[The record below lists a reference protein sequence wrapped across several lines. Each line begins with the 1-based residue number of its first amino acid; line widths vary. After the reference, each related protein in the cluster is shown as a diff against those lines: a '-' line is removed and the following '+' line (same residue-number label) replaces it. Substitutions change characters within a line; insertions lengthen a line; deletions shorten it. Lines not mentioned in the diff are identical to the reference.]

1 MIFGTLCRTCIC
13 CMYLVC
19 IYIPHSYSVRTT
31 SLSCWYA
38 RLLAHACTPLL
49 PPTAPPSPDL
59 SAVTLAHPPPPLR
72 RPLRRQF
79 LLSLFSHHQA
89 ELRRAKELQGHT
101 DLEALSRD
109 SSPFQAALR
118 QKHLSQLRSP
128 KGGFSGYKDWADD
141 DNKSD
146 MMSRASFTSISTLPP
161 SPPPARS
168 PRKSALPPRC
178 PPKGAPKGSKGGV
191 SRRSRQPCAVRERA
205 ANPGF
210 ASACPPAAEG
220 LVG

>member
-1 MIFGTLCRTCIC
+1 MLCKNPSGGFRCCRCIICRTR
-13 CMYLVC
+13 C
-19 IYIPHSYSVRTT
+19 IYRIHKRTDFF
-31 SLSCWYA
+31 CPCA
-38 RLLAHACTPLL
+38 LLRIPLL
-49 PPTAPPSPDL
+49 SPTAFPSSL
-59 SAVTLAHPPPPLR
+59 SAVTHAHPPLPTPDLTHSYT
-72 RPLRRQF
+72 PSASSQCLVIF
-79 LLSLFSHHQA
+79 VAHHQA

-101 DLEALSRD
+101 DLEALSRE

-141 DNKSD
+141 DAKSD
-146 MMSRASFTSISTLPP
+146 MMSRASFTSTSTLPP

-168 PRKSALPPRC
+168 PPRSALPPRC
-178 PPKGAPKGSKGGV
+178 PPRGGV
-191 SRRSRQPCAVRERA
+191 SRRSRQPCAVRERVNNA
-205 ANPGF
+205 GF